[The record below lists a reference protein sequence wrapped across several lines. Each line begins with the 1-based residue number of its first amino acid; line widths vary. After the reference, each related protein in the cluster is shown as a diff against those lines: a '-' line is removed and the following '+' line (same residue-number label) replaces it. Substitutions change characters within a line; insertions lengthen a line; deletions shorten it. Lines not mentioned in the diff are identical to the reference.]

1 MSKLYFEQEKSPKL
15 FQYILFVKKGDKS
28 ISMTKKKVEDLL
40 SQYLLS
46 KDSRNKTFRYLR
58 ILNQINRAN
67 ALLRLGEYKNKED
80 KNYIFDTV
88 SATRNLKYRRLA
100 NGIFY
105 FRIKGSEVIPDISD
119 RPEDNNLSSNEVMVE
134 VKFDKDQLINLAKSV
149 DL

>member
-1 MSKLYFEQEKSPKL
+1 MSKLYFDQEKSPKL

-28 ISMTKKKVEDLL
+28 ILMTKKKVEDLL
-40 SQYLLS
+40 RQYLLS

-58 ILNQINRAN
+58 ILNQIKRAN
-67 ALLRLGEYKNKED
+67 ALLRLGEYKNKGD
-80 KNYIFDTV
+80 KNYSFDTV

-100 NGIFY
+100 KGIFY
-105 FRIKGSEVIPDISD
+105 FRIKGSEVVPDISD

-134 VKFDKDQLINLAKSV
+134 VKFDKDYLTNLAKSV